1 MITAHA
7 LFELASGA
15 ALAAL
20 FTFGSREQ
28 SFADG
33 TILPSRFTRREE
45 SLVSTHFDQE
55 IREQPRVLER
65 LLREGRAAAE
75 AVAQSIRRFGPEWV
89 MIAGRGSSDNAA
101 RYAQYLFGAH
111 NRLGVGLAVPSL
123 FTLYDAPPRLSRT
136 LAIGISQS
144 GQSPDIVSVL
154 RAARAQGGL
163 TLALSNELE
172 SPLAQSAELRLAL
185 LAGSELAV
193 AATKT
198 YTAQLFALAMLSAA
212 LEGNPARWADLSRVP
227 QWVDAVIARNADLLE
242 AVTRFR
248 DARQLI
254 VLGRGFNYSTAF
266 EVALKLKETSYLLAE
281 PYSVADL
288 LHGPIAMVN
297 GGFPVILIAP
307 NGRSLIDV
315 PDLLSLLE
323 QRGAS
328 VLAISN
334 APDVLARVPLRLE
347 LASDMPE
354 WVSPIV
360 SVVPGQLFA
369 GALAESSGQN
379 PDRPRGLT
387 KVTLTR

>member
-1 MITAHA
+1 
-7 LFELASGA
+7 
-15 ALAAL
+15 
-20 FTFGSREQ
+20 
-28 SFADG
+28 
-33 TILPSRFTRREE
+33 
-45 SLVSTHFDQE
+45 V
-55 IREQPRVLER
+55 
-65 LLREGRAAAE
+65 
-75 AVAQSIRRFGPEWV
+75 
-89 MIAGRGSSDNAA
+89 
-101 RYAQYLFGAH
+101 
-111 NRLGVGLAVPSL
+111 
-123 FTLYDAPPRLSRT
+123 RT

-163 TLALSNELE
+163 TLALSNEPE
-172 SPLAQSAELRLAL
+172 SPLAQSAELQLPL
-185 LAGSELAV
+185 LAGAELAV

-212 LEGNPARWADLSRVP
+212 LEGNQARWADLSRVP
-227 QWVDAVIARNADLLE
+227 EWVDTVIARNADLFE
-242 AVTRFR
+242 AVAQFR

-288 LHGPIAMVN
+288 LHGPIAMVD

-307 NGRSLIDV
+307 NGRSLVDV

-323 QRGAS
+323 QRGAR

-334 APDVLARVPLRLE
+334 VPEVLSRVPLHLE
-347 LASDMPE
+347 LPSNLPE
-354 WVSPIV
+354 WLSPIV

-369 GALAESSGQN
+369 GALAESSGQD
-379 PDRPRGLT
+379 PDRPRGLA

>member
-1 MITAHA
+1 M
-7 LFELASGA
+7 
-15 ALAAL
+15 
-20 FTFGSREQ
+20 
-28 SFADG
+28 
-33 TILPSRFTRREE
+33 
-45 SLVSTHFDQE
+45 STHFDRE
-55 IREQPRVLER
+55 IREQPRVLES
-65 LLREGRAAAE
+65 LLRDGRAAAE

-111 NRLGVGLAVPSL
+111 NRLGVALAVPSL
-123 FTLYDAPPRLSRT
+123 FTLYDSPPRLART

-163 TLALSNELE
+163 TLALSNQPE
-172 SPLAQSAELRLAL
+172 SPLAQSAELRLPL

-212 LEGNPARWADLSRVP
+212 LEGNQARWADLSRVP
-227 QWVDAVIARNADLLE
+227 GWVDTVIARNADLLE
-242 AVTRFR
+242 AVAQFR
-248 DARQLI
+248 EARQLI

-288 LHGPIAMVN
+288 LHGPIAMVD

-307 NGRSLIDV
+307 SGRSLVDV

-323 QRGAS
+323 QRGAR

-334 APDVLARVPLRLE
+334 APDVLARVPLHLE
-347 LASDMPE
+347 LPADMPE
-354 WVSPIV
+354 WISPIV

-379 PDRPRGLT
+379 PDRPRGLA

>member
-1 MITAHA
+1 
-7 LFELASGA
+7 
-15 ALAAL
+15 
-20 FTFGSREQ
+20 
-28 SFADG
+28 
-33 TILPSRFTRREE
+33 
-45 SLVSTHFDQE
+45 VSTHFDRE
-55 IREQPRVLER
+55 IREQPGVLES
-65 LLREGRAAAE
+65 LLRHGRAAAE
-75 AVAQSIRRFGPEWV
+75 AVAQSIRRFGPEWL

-111 NRLGVGLAVPSL
+111 NRLGVALAVPSL
-123 FTLYDAPPRLSRT
+123 FTLYDSPPKLSRA

-163 TLALSNELE
+163 TLALSNEPE
-172 SPLAQSAELRLAL
+172 SPLTQSAELRLPL

-227 QWVDAVIARNADLLE
+227 EWIDAVIARNADLLE
-242 AVTRFR
+242 AVALFR

-288 LHGPIAMVN
+288 LHGPIAMVD

-307 NGRSLIDV
+307 NGRSLVDV

-323 QRGAS
+323 QRGAR

-334 APDVLARVPLRLE
+334 APDVLARVPLHLE
-347 LASDMPE
+347 LPSDMPE

-379 PDRPRGLT
+379 PDRPRGLA

>member
-1 MITAHA
+1 
-7 LFELASGA
+7 
-15 ALAAL
+15 
-20 FTFGSREQ
+20 
-28 SFADG
+28 
-33 TILPSRFTRREE
+33 
-45 SLVSTHFDQE
+45 VSTHFDRE
-55 IREQPRVLER
+55 IREQPRVLES
-65 LLREGRAAAE
+65 LLRDGRAAAE

-111 NRLGVGLAVPSL
+111 NRLGVALAVPSL
-123 FTLYDAPPRLSRT
+123 FTLYDSPPRLART

-163 TLALSNELE
+163 TLALSNQPE
-172 SPLAQSAELRLAL
+172 SPLAQSAELRLPL

-212 LEGNPARWADLSRVP
+212 LEGNQARWADLSRVP
-227 QWVDAVIARNADLLE
+227 GWVDTVIARNADLLE
-242 AVTRFR
+242 AVAQFR
-248 DARQLI
+248 EARQLI

-288 LHGPIAMVN
+288 LHGPIAMVD

-307 NGRSLIDV
+307 SGRSLVDV

-323 QRGAS
+323 QRGAR

-334 APDVLARVPLRLE
+334 APDVLARVPLHLE
-347 LASDMPE
+347 LPADMPE
-354 WVSPIV
+354 WISPIV

-379 PDRPRGLT
+379 PDRPRGLA